1 MVMVTVV
8 IPTYNRARFVTRA
21 VESVLAQTYADYEI
35 IVVDDGSTDDT
46 KEALRPYE
54 GCIRSIYQENAGVSA
69 ARNTGISAALGEWI
83 AFLDS
88 DDEWLPEKLAVQ
100 MDCVSMHPEIVAHV
114 TNAKII
120 LSEGE
125 PPLDLFTVQ
134 GRPGYGLVEPVIER
148 PLADLL
154 TRQFFTP
161 SLLVRRQTVLDL
173 GGFDVTMPIY
183 EDSDLMRRLAMEGPW
198 GVSNRCLVLAFRR
211 DEPLEMNLSRQQ
223 RECTIRTY
231 QSLVRSG
238 TSLKADRRLHREE
251 RRLVNT
257 SLSAAHFDLG
267 IAHLKAGDRRAGIEN
282 IRQSFWDN
290 PSPKSFVK
298 YALVKGL
305 GRFGIF
311 LIERQRALKDPGF
324 RRSDVRNGS
333 KPAGSLPLEREH
345 GGRSQG

>member
-1 MVMVTVV
+1 MVMVSVV

-54 GCIRSIYQENAGVSA
+54 SRIRSLCQENAGVSA
-69 ARNTGISAALGEWI
+69 ARNTGISAARGEWI

-114 TNAKII
+114 TNAKIV
-120 LSEGE
+120 LSGGE
-125 PPLDLFTVQ
+125 PLDLFTIQ
-134 GRPGYGLVEPVIER
+134 GRPDYGLVESVIER

-173 GGFDVTMPIY
+173 GGFDVTMSIY
-183 EDSDLMRRLAMEGPW
+183 EDIDLMRRLAMEGPW

-211 DEPLEMNLSRQQ
+211 DEPSEMNLSRQQ
-223 RECTIRTY
+223 RECPIRTC

-238 TSLKADRRLHREE
+238 TKLKADPRLRREE

-257 SLSAAHFDLG
+257 SLSAARFDLG

-282 IRQSFWDN
+282 VRQSFWDS

-305 GRFGIF
+305 GKFGIL
-311 LIERQRALKDPGF
+311 LIEKRRSLNESGF
-324 RRSDVRNGS
+324 RRSDVKNDS
-333 KPAGSLPLEREH
+333 KPVGNPPLTGEH